1 MHQIVLEYQQL
12 PDPGRHGHLLRLR
25 LHPVLNPPHLLFV
38 QERRRSAFARVVQ
51 IELDRHLSP
60 VAGPVRAPVLAVH
73 VGFELVPR
81 TVLEE
86 THAFVEPDDGAALV
100 HGGDVGLD
108 AGPELGGEVSV
119 VDDAALAVTVAGD
132 VDANGGARVDEGD
145 FVALCLGAG
154 DQGVAFG
161 GGEDVLDGE
170 GDDREVL
177 AGGREEWGDV
187 EGFGGWWGTG
197 EVGGVV
203 RGEDVLEDGGLWS
216 HGGFFVCYL
225 E

>member
-1 MHQIVLEYQQL
+1 MLEHQQL
-12 PDPGRHGHLLRLR
+12 PDPGRHRHLLRLR
-25 LHPVLNPPHLLFV
+25 LTPVHPPHLLFV
-38 QERRRSAFARVVQ
+38 QERGRSAFARVVQ
-51 IELDRHLSP
+51 IELDRHLCP
-60 VAGPVRAPVLAVH
+60 VAGPVCAPVLAVH
-73 VGFELVPR
+73 VGFELVPGA
-81 TVLEE
+81 VLEE

-108 AGPELGGEVSV
+108 AGPELGGKVSV
-119 VDDAALAVTVAGD
+119 VDDAALAVTVAWN
-132 VDANGGARVDEGD
+132 VDANAGARVDEGD
-145 FVALCLGAG
+145 VVALLLGAG

-170 GDDREVL
+170 GDDGEVL
-177 AGGREEWGDV
+177 AGGGEEWGDV
-187 EGFGGWWGTG
+187 EGFGGWWGAG

-216 HGGFFVCYL
+216 HGGFASVFL